1 MKKKEEIK
9 LIILGDT
16 GVGKTS
22 IINRYIEN
30 KFTDNIPSTI
40 GSNYIGKNL
49 KRGDKQYV
57 LNIWDTTGQERY
69 RSVTKLFVQEAKIVV
84 LVYSIN
90 SKESFNVLD
99 IWYKQ
104 VLDICG
110 ENIIIAVI
118 GNKTDL
124 FDQNEYEDNEL
135 ISEEEGK
142 KYATDKNALFKLVSA
157 KIDRKGINSLFDEL
171 LDEYIKKNPN
181 SNSQLSSFQLNPPS
195 NKKIK
200 KKENCC

>member
-57 LNIWDTTGQERY
+57 LNIWDTTGQEKY

-110 ENIIIAVI
+110 ENIIIAIV

-135 ISEEEGK
+135 VSEEEGK

>member
-30 KFTDNIPSTI
+30 KFTDNIPSTV

-49 KRGDKQYV
+49 NRGDKQYV

-110 ENIIIAVI
+110 ENIILAVV

-200 KKENCC
+200 KRENCC

>member
-30 KFTDNIPSTI
+30 KFTDNIPSTV

-57 LNIWDTTGQERY
+57 LNIWDTTGQEKY

-110 ENIIIAVI
+110 ENIIIAVV

-124 FDQNEYEDNEL
+124 FDQNEYEDKEL
-135 ISEEEGK
+135 VSDEEGK
-142 KYATDKNALFKLVSA
+142 KYAADKNALFKLVSA
-157 KIDRKGINSLFDEL
+157 KIDGKGINTLFDEL
-171 LDEYIKKNPN
+171 LDEYIKRNPN
-181 SNSQLSSFQLNPPS
+181 SNSQLSSFQLNPPN

>member
-57 LNIWDTTGQERY
+57 LNIWDTTGQEKY

-110 ENIIIAVI
+110 ENIILAVV

-200 KKENCC
+200 KRENCC

>member
-30 KFTDNIPSTI
+30 KFTDNIPSTV

-49 KRGDKQYV
+49 NRGDKQYV

-110 ENIIIAVI
+110 ENIIIAIV

-135 ISEEEGK
+135 VSEEEGK

-200 KKENCC
+200 KRENCC

>member
-57 LNIWDTTGQERY
+57 LNIWDTTGQEKY

-90 SKESFNVLD
+90 SKESFKVLD

-110 ENIIIAVI
+110 ENIIIAVV

-135 ISEEEGK
+135 VSEEEGK
-142 KYATDKNALFKLVSA
+142 KYATDKNALFKQVSA
-157 KIDRKGINSLFDEL
+157 KIDGKGINTLFDEL
-171 LDEYIKKNPN
+171 LDEYIKRNPN

>member
-30 KFTDNIPSTI
+30 KFTDNIPSTV

-49 KRGDKQYV
+49 NRGDKQYV

-110 ENIIIAVI
+110 ENIIIAVV

-124 FDQNEYEDNEL
+124 FDQNEYEDKEL
-135 ISEEEGK
+135 VSDEEGK
-142 KYATDKNALFKLVSA
+142 KYAADKNALFKLVSA

-171 LDEYIKKNPN
+171 LDEYIKRNPN

>member
-1 MKKKEEIK
+1 M
-9 LIILGDT
+9 
-16 GVGKTS
+16 
-22 IINRYIEN
+22 
-30 KFTDNIPSTI
+30 
-40 GSNYIGKNL
+40 
-49 KRGDKQYV
+49 
-57 LNIWDTTGQERY
+57 QE
-69 RSVTKLFVQEAKIVV
+69 VKIVF

-110 ENIIIAVI
+110 ENIIIAVV

-135 ISEEEGK
+135 VSEEEGK

-157 KIDRKGINSLFDEL
+157 KIDRKGINTLFDEL
-171 LDEYIKKNPN
+171 LDEYIKRNPN

>member
-30 KFTDNIPSTI
+30 KFTDNIPSTV

-57 LNIWDTTGQERY
+57 LNIWDTTGQEKY
-69 RSVTKLFVQEAKIVV
+69 RSVTKLFVQDSKIVV

-110 ENIIIAVI
+110 ENIIIAIV

-135 ISEEEGK
+135 VSEEEGK

-181 SNSQLSSFQLNPPS
+181 SNSQLNSFQLNPPS
-195 NKKIK
+195 NKKMK

>member
-30 KFTDNIPSTI
+30 KFTDNIPSTV

-49 KRGDKQYV
+49 ERGDKQYV
-57 LNIWDTTGQERY
+57 LNIWDTTGQEKY
-69 RSVTKLFVQEAKIVV
+69 RSVTKLFVQDSKIVV

-110 ENIIIAVI
+110 ENIIIAIV

-135 ISEEEGK
+135 VSEEEGK

>member
-69 RSVTKLFVQEAKIVV
+69 RSVTKLFVQDSKIVV

-110 ENIIIAVI
+110 ENIIIAIV

-124 FDQNEYEDNEL
+124 FDQNEYEEKEL
-135 ISEEEGK
+135 VSDEEGK

>member
-30 KFTDNIPSTI
+30 KFTDNIPSTV

-57 LNIWDTTGQERY
+57 LNIWDTTGQEKY
-69 RSVTKLFVQEAKIVV
+69 RSVTKLFVQDSKIVV

-110 ENIIIAVI
+110 ENIIIAIV

-135 ISEEEGK
+135 VSEEEGK

>member
-30 KFTDNIPSTI
+30 KFTDNIPSTV

-57 LNIWDTTGQERY
+57 LNIWDTTGQEKY
-69 RSVTKLFVQEAKIVV
+69 RSVTKLFVQDSKIVV

-110 ENIIIAVI
+110 ENIILAIV

-171 LDEYIKKNPN
+171 LDEYIKRNPN

>member
-57 LNIWDTTGQERY
+57 LNIWDTTGQEKY
-69 RSVTKLFVQEAKIVV
+69 RSVTKLFVQDAKIVV

-90 SKESFNVLD
+90 SKESFKVLD

-110 ENIIIAVI
+110 ENIIIAVV

-135 ISEEEGK
+135 VSEEEGK

-181 SNSQLSSFQLNPPS
+181 SNSQLNSFQLNPPS
-195 NKKIK
+195 NKKMK

>member
-49 KRGDKQYV
+49 NRGDKQYV

-110 ENIIIAVI
+110 ENIIIAIV

-124 FDQNEYEDNEL
+124 FDQNEYEEKEL
-135 ISEEEGK
+135 VSDEEGK